1 MIKVPTTAY
10 LLVIHGSRDPRPQIA
25 VDKLVELVSQELET
39 TSHQFGFAQ
48 AFGAQA
54 QATAVISKPSL
65 VGAAALELALPLHQ
79 SIVQFA
85 RRQEGVRR
93 IQILP
98 LFLLPGVHVT
108 EDIPAEVAMAQQ
120 QLGEIKIGLRLYL
133 GSQQG
138 LIDILAEQFEQLP
151 AQARILLS
159 HGSRRP
165 RSNQP
170 IEAIAAQLNA
180 VAAYWSTSPSLEQQ
194 VENLAAAGYR
204 DIAVVPYFLFAGGI
218 TEAIAV
224 AVQQLQKNSD
234 TTLYLGEP
242 LGATPQLA
250 SLIVEEIK
258 R

>member
-1 MIKVPTTAY
+1 M
-10 LLVIHGSRDPRPQIA
+10 IHGSRDARPQIA
-25 VDKLVELVSQELET
+25 VDRLVELVSQELET
-39 TSHQFGFAQ
+39 TSHQRGFAQ

-54 QATAVISKPSL
+54 QATAVISPPL
-65 VGAAALELALPLHQ
+65 VGSAALELASLPLHQ

-85 RRQEGVRR
+85 RLQEGVKQ

-98 LFLLPGVHVT
+98 LFLLPGVHVS

-120 QLGEIKIGLRLYL
+120 QLGEIQIGLRPYL
-133 GSQQG
+133 GSQPG
-138 LIDILAEQFEQLP
+138 IIDLLAEQFEQLP

-165 RSNQP
+165 GSNQP
-170 IEAIAAQLNA
+170 VEAIAAQLDA
-180 VAAYWSTSPSLEQQ
+180 VAAYWSISPSLEQQ

-204 DIAVVPYFLFAGGI
+204 DIAIVPYFLFAGGI

-224 AVQQLQKNSD
+224 AVEQLENSD

>member
-1 MIKVPTTAY
+1 MNKAPTTAY

-25 VDKLVELVSQELET
+25 VDRLVALVSQELEKT
-39 TSHQFGFAQ
+39 HQLGFEQ
-48 AFGAQA
+48 ACGAQA
-54 QATAVISKPSL
+54 QTTAVISKPLL
-65 VGAAALELALPLHQ
+65 VGSAALELALPLHQ

-85 RRQEGVRR
+85 RRQEGVKQ

-98 LFLLPGVHVT
+98 LFLLPGVHVS
-108 EDIPAEVAMAQQ
+108 EDIPAEVAIAQQ
-120 QLGEIKIGLRLYL
+120 QLGIEIRIGPYL
-133 GSQQG
+133 GSQPG
-138 LIDILAEQFEQLP
+138 LINLLAKPFEQLP

-165 RSNQP
+165 GSNQP
-170 IEAIAAQLNA
+170 VEAIAAQLDA
-180 VAAYWSTSPSLEQQ
+180 VAAYWSISPSLDQQ

-204 DIAVVPYFLFAGGI
+204 DIAIVPYFLFAGGI

-224 AVQQLQKNSD
+224 AVEQLENSD

-250 SLIVEEIK
+250 SLIVEEIE

>member
-1 MIKVPTTAY
+1 MIKAPTTAY

-25 VDKLVELVSQELET
+25 VDRLVELVSQELET
-39 TSHQFGFAQ
+39 TSHQRGFAQ

-54 QATAVISKPSL
+54 QATAVISPSL
-65 VGAAALELALPLHQ
+65 VGSAALELALPLHQ
-79 SIVQFA
+79 AIVQFA
-85 RRQEGVRR
+85 RLQEGVKQ

-98 LFLLPGVHVT
+98 LFLLPGVHVS

-120 QLGEIKIGLRLYL
+120 QLGEIQIELRPYL
-133 GSQQG
+133 GSQPG
-138 LIDILAEQFEQLP
+138 IIDILAEQFEQLP

-165 RSNQP
+165 GSNQP
-170 IEAIAAQLNA
+170 VEAIAAQLDA
-180 VAAYWSTSPSLEQQ
+180 VAAYWSISPSLDQQ

-204 DIAVVPYFLFAGGI
+204 DIAIVPYFLFAGGI

-224 AVQQLQKNSD
+224 AVEQLENSD

>member
-1 MIKVPTTAY
+1 MIKAPTTAY

-25 VDKLVELVSQELET
+25 VNKLVELVSQELET
-39 TSHQFGFAQ
+39 TSHQRGFDQ
-48 AFGAQA
+48 AFGAP
-54 QATAVISKPSL
+54 QATAVISPSL
-65 VGAAALELALPLHQ
+65 VGAAALELASLPLYQ

-85 RRQEGVRR
+85 QLQKGVKR

-108 EDIPAEVAMAQQ
+108 EDIPAEVATAQQ
-120 QLGEIKIGLRLYL
+120 QLGEIQIGIRPYL
-133 GSQQG
+133 GSQTG
-138 LIDILAEQFEQLP
+138 IIDILAEQFEQLP
-151 AQARILLS
+151 AQARVLLS

-170 IEAIAAQLNA
+170 VEAIAAQLNA

-194 VENLAAAGYR
+194 VENLTAAGYR

-218 TEAIAV
+218 TEAITL
-224 AVQQLQKNSD
+224 AVQQLQQFEIN
-234 TTLYLGEP
+234 LYLGEP

>member
-1 MIKVPTTAY
+1 M
-10 LLVIHGSRDPRPQIA
+10 Q
-25 VDKLVELVSQELET
+25 
-39 TSHQFGFAQ
+39 FAQ
-48 AFGAQA
+48 
-54 QATAVISKPSL
+54 L
-65 VGAAALELALPLHQ
+65 
-79 SIVQFA
+79 
-85 RRQEGVRR
+85 QEGVKQ

-98 LFLLPGVHVT
+98 LFLLPGVHVS

-120 QLGEIKIGLRLYL
+120 QLEEIQIELRPYL
-133 GSQQG
+133 GSQPG
-138 LIDILAEQFEQLP
+138 IIDLLAEQFEQLP

-165 RSNQP
+165 GSNQP
-170 IEAIAAQLNA
+170 VEAIAAQLDA
-180 VAAYWSTSPSLEQQ
+180 VAAYWSISPSLDQQ

-204 DIAVVPYFLFAGGI
+204 DIAIVPYFLFAGGI

-224 AVQQLQKNSD
+224 AVEQLENSD

-250 SLIVEEIK
+250 SLIVKEIK